1 MSGNPEPVSV
11 KILGRE
17 YKLRCP
23 PSEKATLIAAARHLD
38 RQMRKV
44 REQGQVIG
52 TDRVLLMAA
61 LNITHELVLL
71 QEKHRALQQRFCQ
84 RLGDLNRLIDETL
97 SCEESS

>member
-1 MSGNPEPVSV
+1 MKDSLEPVSV

-23 PSEKATLIAAARHLD
+23 PSEKPTLIAAAQRLD
-38 RQMRKV
+38 RQMREV

-71 QEKHRALQQRFCQ
+71 QEKHQALQQRFCH
-84 RLGDLNRLIDETL
+84 RLEELNHLVDEIL
-97 SCEESS
+97 SREESG